1 MKNVEIDEVVLQN
14 DAEELL
20 ANSSLKVF
28 DTYYSDDTVMYD
40 LGFNTTDN
48 SFFTIKVPIDNDIKD
63 ENELR
68 EFCKENLKTKINQ
81 QLDKGVDWLPMIASM
96 NENSLLSTLDI
107 EEVAEIYYLIEQN
120 IAYYNEIENL

>member
-1 MKNVEIDEVVLQN
+1 MKIDETILEN

-20 ANSSLKVF
+20 ANSFLKVF
-28 DTYYSDDTVMYD
+28 DTYYSDDTVTYD
-40 LGFNTTDN
+40 LGFDTTDY
-48 SFFTIKVPIDNDIKD
+48 SFFAINVPIDNDIKD

-68 EFCKENLKTKINQ
+68 EFCKENLKEKINQ
-81 QLDKGVDWLPMIASM
+81 QLNEGEDWLPMLASM

-107 EEVAEIYYLIEQN
+107 EDVAEIYHLIERN